1 MNEAALELIKGL
13 SVEQQLPKL
22 LESMIELE
30 RWKGDVNIIDISTDS
45 SDKEDDIASIELLQ
59 SMTKI
64 KDSDER
70 VCPKSLVPVGGTGSV
85 RNTIDI
91 ELAGDDTDI
100 DMQVG
105 MRCMEQNLRFGCEK
119 PIAVAGHKSAECP
132 VTIAKK
138 AEEEGNP
145 SSCSK
150 RLSSSL
156 VTKV

>member
-70 VCPKSLVPVGGTGSV
+70 VCSKSLVPVGGTG
-85 RNTIDI
+85 
-91 ELAGDDTDI
+91 
-100 DMQVG
+100 
-105 MRCMEQNLRFGCEK
+105 
-119 PIAVAGHKSAECP
+119 
-132 VTIAKK
+132 
-138 AEEEGNP
+138 
-145 SSCSK
+145 
-150 RLSSSL
+150 
-156 VTKV
+156 